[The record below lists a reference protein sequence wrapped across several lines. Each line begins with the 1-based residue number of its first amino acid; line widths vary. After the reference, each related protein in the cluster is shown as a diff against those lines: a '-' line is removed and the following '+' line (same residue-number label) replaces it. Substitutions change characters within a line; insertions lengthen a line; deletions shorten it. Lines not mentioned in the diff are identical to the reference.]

1 MEIIQGVLNGFQVAI
16 QPINLLY
23 CFIGVF
29 IGTLVGVLP
38 GLGPAAAIAL
48 LLPSTFALSP
58 VSSIIMLAGIYY
70 GAMYGGSTTSILVN
84 IPGEAASVVTC
95 LDGHAMARQG
105 RAGPALGIA
114 AFGSFFAG
122 TLSIVILTLLAPI
135 LVKVT
140 LSFGPPEYFS
150 LMVLGT
156 TLVTYFSQ
164 GSMVKALMMALVG
177 VLLGS
182 VGVDSISGRYRFT
195 FGIQTLM
202 DGLGL
207 VPVIMGLFGIS
218 EVLLNLEQMAQKPT
232 IYAAP
237 TGGLLPNREEWK
249 RSAMPILRGSL
260 LGFFLGILPGAG
272 AIIASLASYATE
284 KRVSKHPEEFGRGA
298 IEGVAGPEAANNAA
312 AGGAFI
318 PLLTLGIP
326 ANPVMAILL
335 GALMIHGLQ
344 PGPLLVQRAP
354 DLFWGTIVSMYIGNA
369 MLLVLNLPLIG
380 IWTRL
385 LRVPYAR
392 LFPFILLFCLIGS
405 YSVSNNVGDGVVM
418 WIFGVLGYLL
428 RKFDYEAAPLI
439 LAMVIGPMM
448 EEALRQSLILSA
460 GSFTIFLEKPISAGF
475 ILAAALLLVLPLLT
489 RGRRLAKAWTSVPG
503 KFSD

>member
-1 MEIIQGVLNGFQVAI
+1 MEILQGVLNGFQVAF
-16 QPINLLY
+16 QPINLFY
-23 CFIGVF
+23 CFVGVF

-58 VSSIIMLAGIYY
+58 VSSVIMLAGIYY

-114 AFGSFFAG
+114 AFGSFISG
-122 TLSIVILTLLAPI
+122 TLSILILTVLAPL

-156 TLVTYFSQ
+156 TLVTYFTH
-164 GSMVKALMMALVG
+164 GSMLKALIMALVG

-195 FGIQTLM
+195 FGIPTLM

-218 EVLLNLEQMAQKPT
+218 EVLLNLEHLAVKRT
-232 IYAAP
+232 IYAESMK
-237 TGGLLPNREEWK
+237 GLLPNLEDWK
-249 RSAMPILRGSL
+249 RSVMPIARGSL

-272 AIIASLASYATE
+272 AIIASFAAYAAE
-284 KRVSKHPEEFGRGA
+284 KRVSKHPEQFGKGA
-298 IEGVAGPEAANNAA
+298 IEGVAAPEAANNAA

-326 ANPVMAILL
+326 ANAVMAILL

-344 PGPLLVQRAP
+344 PGPLLMTRAP
-354 DLFWGTIVSMYIGNA
+354 DLFWGTITSMYIGNA

-380 IWTRL
+380 IWIRV
-385 LRVPYAR
+385 LRISYTV

-405 YSVSNNVGDGVVM
+405 YSVNNNVGDGLVM
-418 WIFGVLGYLL
+418 WVFGILGYLL
-428 RKFDYEAAPLI
+428 KKFDYEAAPLV
-439 LAMVIGPMM
+439 LAVVIGPMM

-460 GSFTIFLEKPISAGF
+460 GSFSIFVERPISAGF
-475 ILAAALLLVLPLLT
+475 IFTAALLLVFPLLT
-489 RGRRLAKAWTSVPG
+489 RRREVVKAWASQAAEG
-503 KFSD
+503 D

>member
-1 MEIIQGVLNGFQVAI
+1 MEIVQGILNGFQVAF
-16 QPINLLY
+16 QPINLFY

-29 IGTLVGVLP
+29 IGTFVGVLP
-38 GLGPAAAIAL
+38 GLGPAAAVAL

-105 RAGPALGIA
+105 RAGSALGIA
-114 AFGSFFAG
+114 AFGSFIAG
-122 TLSIVILTLLAPI
+122 TLSILILTFLAPL
-135 LVKVT
+135 LVKVA

-156 TLVTYFSQ
+156 TLVTYFSR
-164 GSMVKALMMALVG
+164 GSMIKALMMALVG

-182 VGVDSISGRYRFT
+182 VGVDTISGRTRFT
-195 FGIQTLM
+195 FGSQTLM
-202 DGLGL
+202 DGVGL

-218 EVLLNLEQMAQKPT
+218 EVLLNLEQLSRERA

-237 TGGLLPNREEWK
+237 TGGLLPNRNEWK
-249 RSAMPILRGSL
+249 RSAMPIFRGSL
-260 LGFFLGILPGAG
+260 IGFFLGILPGAG
-272 AIIASLASYATE
+272 AIIASFASYATE
-284 KRVSKHPEEFGRGA
+284 KRVSKDPQKFGTGV

-318 PLLTLGIP
+318 PLLTLGLP

-344 PGPLLVQRAP
+344 PGPLLMTRSP
-354 DLFWGTIVSMYIGNA
+354 DIFWGTIVSMYVGNA
-369 MLLVLNLPLIG
+369 MLLLLNLPLIG

-385 LRVPYAR
+385 LRLPYVL
-392 LFPFILLFCLIGS
+392 LFPFVLLVCLIGS
-405 YSVSNNVGDGVVM
+405 YSVSNNVGDGIVM
-418 WIFGVLGYLL
+418 WVFGVLGYLL

-439 LAMVIGPMM
+439 LAMVIGPLM
-448 EEALRQSLILSA
+448 EETLRQSLILSA
-460 GSFTIFLEKPISAGF
+460 GDFGIFFARPISFGF
-475 ILAAALLLVLPLLT
+475 IIGAMLLLILPFVT
-489 RGRRLAKAWTSVPG
+489 RRSGIAKAWNASPETG
-503 KFSD
+503 

>member
-1 MEIIQGVLNGFQVAI
+1 MEILQGVLHGFHVAL
-16 QPINLLY
+16 QPINLFY
-23 CFIGVF
+23 CFLGVF

-58 VSSIIMLAGIYY
+58 VASIIMLAGIYY

-105 RAGPALGIA
+105 RAGPALGIS
-114 AFGSFFAG
+114 AFGSFIAG
-122 TLSIVILTLLAPI
+122 TLSVILLTFLAP
-135 LVKVT
+135 LLMTVA
-140 LSFGPPEYFS
+140 LSFGPPENFS

-156 TLVTYFSQ
+156 TLVTYFAH
-164 GSMVKALMMALVG
+164 GSMLKALMMALLG
-177 VLLGS
+177 VLIGS

-195 FGIQTLM
+195 FGIPTLM
-202 DGLGL
+202 DGVGL

-218 EVLLNLEQMAQKPT
+218 EVLQNLERLAPERM

-237 TGGLLPNREEWK
+237 AKGLLPSREDWR
-249 RSAMPILRGSL
+249 RSAMPIARGSL

-272 AIIASLASYATE
+272 AIIASFASYATE
-284 KRVSKHPEEFGRGA
+284 KRVSKHPEKFGSGA

-326 ANPVMAILL
+326 ANAVMAILL
-335 GALMIHGLQ
+335 GALLIHGLQ
-344 PGPLLVQRAP
+344 PGPLLVKQAP
-354 DLFWGTIVSMYIGNA
+354 DLFWGFITSMYIGNA

-380 IWTRL
+380 MWARL
-385 LRVPYAR
+385 LRVPYAV
-392 LFPFILLFCLIGS
+392 LFPLILLFCLIGS
-405 YSVSNNVGDGVVM
+405 YSLNNNIGDGIVM
-418 WIFGVLGYLL
+418 WVFGVLGYLMK
-428 RKFDYEAAPLI
+428 KFDYEGAPLV

-460 GSFTIFLEKPISAGF
+460 GSFAIFIARPISAGF
-475 ILAAALLLVLPLLT
+475 ILAAALLLVLPVFT
-489 RGRRLAKAWTSVPG
+489 RRKEIP
-503 KFSD
+503 KPDQNI

>member
-1 MEIIQGVLNGFQVAI
+1 MEILQGVLNGFQVAL

-23 CFIGVF
+23 CFVGVF

-58 VSSIIMLAGIYY
+58 VPSVIMLAGIYY

-114 AFGSFFAG
+114 AFGSFIAG
-122 TLSIVILTLLAPI
+122 TLSILILTLLAPL

-156 TLVTYFSQ
+156 TLVTYFTH
-164 GSMVKALMMALVG
+164 GSMLKALIMALVG

-195 FGIQTLM
+195 FGIPTLM

-207 VPVIMGLFGIS
+207 VPLIMGLFGIS
-218 EVLLNLEQMAQKPT
+218 EVLLNLEHLAVKRT
-232 IYAAP
+232 IYAASMK
-237 TGGLLPNREEWK
+237 GLLPNLEDWK
-249 RSAMPILRGSL
+249 RSVMPIARGSL

-272 AIIASLASYATE
+272 AIIASFAAYAAE
-284 KRVSKHPEEFGRGA
+284 KRVSKHPERFGKGA

-326 ANPVMAILL
+326 ANAVMAILL

-344 PGPLLVQRAP
+344 PGPLLMTRAP
-354 DLFWGTIVSMYIGNA
+354 DLFWGTITSMYIGNA

-380 IWTRL
+380 IWIRL
-385 LRVPYAR
+385 LRVPYAL

-405 YSVSNNVGDGVVM
+405 YSVNNNIGDGIVM
-418 WIFGVLGYLL
+418 WVFGILGYLL
-428 RKFDYEAAPLI
+428 KKFDYEAAPLV
-439 LAMVIGPMM
+439 LALVIGPMM

-460 GSFTIFLEKPISAGF
+460 GSFAIFIERPISAGF
-475 ILAAALLLVLPLLT
+475 IFAAALLLVFPLLT
-489 RGRRLAKAWTSVPG
+489 RRREVAKAWASQAAE
-503 KFSD
+503 SD